1 MTFKGLLLTRDDDGP
16 VVAEITDLTDDQLPD
31 HDVTID
37 VSHSTIN
44 YKDGMAV
51 MGKPGI
57 VRGYPMVPGVD
68 VVGTV
73 ASSDNPDW
81 APGTLVTI
89 NGFDVGEAH
98 WGGLAQRARMK
109 SEWLT
114 AVPDGFTAAQ
124 AAAIGTAGYTAML
137 CVLGLE
143 QQGLTPDHGAVV
155 VTGAAGGVGS
165 VATAVLAKL
174 GYEVTA
180 STGRAETEGDYL
192 RNLGA
197 TNIIDR
203 AELSE
208 PGRPLARGEYGGAVD
223 AVGSTTLAN
232 VLARM
237 NDNGIVT
244 ACGLAQGPDLPA
256 TVLPFIL
263 RGVRLIGINC
273 VHRSQDDRTEAWGRL
288 VSDLDASLL
297 DEMTTTVGLNDVTQ
311 VSADILE
318 GQIRGRVVVDVN
330 A

>member
-1 MTFKGLLLTRDDDGP
+1 MTFRGLVLTKDDDG
-16 VVAEITDLTDDQLPD
+16 VHAEVTTLDDDQLPE

-44 YKDGMAV
+44 YKDGMAI
-51 MGKPGI
+51 MGRPGV
-57 VRGYPMVPGVD
+57 VRSYPMVPGVD
-68 VVGTV
+68 VVGTI
-73 ASSDNPDW
+73 AESADGAW
-81 APGTLVTI
+81 HPGTAITV

-109 SEWLT
+109 SEWITPL
-114 AVPDGFTAAQ
+114 PDSISPAQ

-137 CVLGLE
+137 SVIALE
-143 QQGLTPDHGAVV
+143 QQGLTPGDGPVV

-174 GYEVTA
+174 GFEVIA
-180 STGRAETEGDYL
+180 STGRADAEGDYL
-192 RNLGA
+192 RRLGA
-197 TNIIDR
+197 SQVVDR

-208 PGRPLARGEYGGAVD
+208 PGKPFDKPIYAGAVD

-232 VLARM
+232 VLARTQP
-237 NDNGIVT
+237 NGVVT

-273 VHRSQDDRTEAWGRL
+273 VHRPQSDRTEAWSRL
-288 VSDLDASLL
+288 ASDLDVGLL
-297 DEMTTTVGLNDVTQ
+297 DEITSTVGLADVTQ
-311 VSADILE
+311 VAEDILA
-318 GQIRGRVVVDVN
+318 GKIRGRVVVDLH